1 MRRPPIRLAATL
13 LLAVLVRHLGAQP
26 ARPDTGRFESEIRAF
41 EARDRE
47 APPPRNAVLF
57 VGSSTIRMWCTLD
70 RDFPSLPV
78 VNRGFGGSEM
88 TDLLFYAER
97 VVLPY
102 RPRTVVLY
110 EGDNDLAAGKSP
122 AEVRALFRRFTAL
135 VRGRL
140 PDARVV
146 VLSIKPSVAR
156 EKLLDATRAAN
167 AMLREDAARDAHVTY
182 VDLFTPMLGRDG
194 RPRAE
199 LFGGDGLHMN
209 SEGYALW
216 RATLKPV
223 LVPR

>member
-1 MRRPPIRLAATL
+1 MRRPAARLALAL
-13 LLAVLVRHLGAQP
+13 LLLVVRHLGAQP
-26 ARPDTGRFESEIRAF
+26 ARPDTGRFEGEIRAF

-47 APPPRNAVLF
+47 APPPRDAVLF

-70 RDFPSLPV
+70 RDFPELKV

-122 AEVRALFRRFTAL
+122 ADVRALFRRFTAL
-135 VRGRL
+135 VRERL

-156 EKLLDATRAAN
+156 ETLLGATRAAN
-167 AMLREDAARDAHVTY
+167 AMLREDAARDPHLIY

-194 RPRAE
+194 KPRAE

-216 RATLKPV
+216 RARLKPV
-223 LVPR
+223 LDTH

>member
-1 MRRPPIRLAATL
+1 MRRPSIRLAATL
-13 LLAVLVRHLGAQP
+13 LLAVAVRHLGAQP

-41 EARDRE
+41 ESRDRD
-47 APPPRNAVLF
+47 APPPPGAVLF

-70 RDFPSLPV
+70 RDFPELKV

-88 TDLLFYAER
+88 SDLLYYTER

-102 RPRTVVLY
+102 RPRTIVLY
-110 EGDNDLAAGKSP
+110 EGDNDLAAGKTP
-122 AEVRALFRRFTAL
+122 AEVRELFRRFTAL

-140 PDARVV
+140 PDARLVYV
-146 VLSIKPSVAR
+146 SIKPSVAR

-167 AMLREDAARDAHVTY
+167 AMLREDAARDAHLAY

-194 RPRAE
+194 RPRAA

-216 RATLKPV
+216 RRTLKP
-223 LVPR
+223 LLDTR